1 MKYARY
7 SEYEIRKN
15 KQGERVVVPARNAQ
29 LETYDPTENAEEIL
43 IALLNTGRSMKEVA
57 PEKAEELILDFVNR
71 YGLLGAITELPLNKD
86 FYNHELVFIDNNLFT
101 ASGVMATEDFED
113 LFFEKAKPRITKSFK
128 LDDYIKSKNYSEPIT
143 WIAEYIH
150 ELYEVLLLSVKYKAE
165 PDAVSF
171 LLNDRLKTNIRYR
184 LTVTDRIQM
193 QYEFYSLM
201 GILNFTMANLLSAEG
216 APLKI
221 CKHCQKA
228 FISQNKR
235 AEFCSERCRNQF
247 NVYKSR
253 AKAKKKMNK

>member
-7 SEYEIRKN
+7 SEYEIREN
-15 KQGERVVVPARNAQ
+15 KQGKRVVIPARTAQ
-29 LETYDPTENAEEIL
+29 LETYDPIENAEEIL
-43 IALLNTGRSMKEVA
+43 TALLNTGRLMKDST

-71 YGLLGAITELPLNKD
+71 YGLLGAIAQLPLNKD
-86 FYNHELVFIDNNLFT
+86 SYNHELVFIENNLFM
-101 ASGVMATEDFED
+101 ASGVMATKDFED
-113 LFFEKAKPRITKSFK
+113 LFFEKSKPKITKSFK
-128 LDDYIKSKNYSEPIT
+128 LDDYIASKNYSEPIT

-150 ELYEVLLLSVKYKAE
+150 ELYEILLLSVKYRTE
-165 PDAVSF
+165 PNAVSF

-193 QYEFYSLM
+193 QYEFHSLM
-201 GILNFTMANLLSAEG
+201 GVLNFTMANLLSAEG
-216 APLKI
+216 SPLKI

-253 AKAKKKMNK
+253 AKAKRNK

>member
-1 MKYARY
+1 MKYSHY
-7 SEYEIRKN
+7 SEYEIREN
-15 KQGERVVVPARNAQ
+15 KQGERVVIPARTAQ
-29 LETYDPTENAEEIL
+29 LETYDPIENAEEIL
-43 IALLNTGRSMKEVA
+43 TALLNTGRSIKEA
-57 PEKAEELILDFVNR
+57 TIEKTEELILNFVNR
-71 YGLLGAITELPLNKD
+71 YGLLGAIAELPLNKD
-86 FYNHELVFIDNNLFT
+86 FYNHELVFIDDNLFM

-113 LFFEKAKPRITKSFK
+113 LFFEKAKPKNAKSFK
-128 LDDYIKSKNYSEPIT
+128 LTDYIKAKNYSEPII

-165 PDAVSF
+165 PESVSF

-193 QYEFYSLM
+193 QYEFYSL
-201 GILNFTMANLLSAEG
+201 IRVLNFTMANLLSAEG

-221 CKHCQKA
+221 CKHCHKA

-253 AKAKKKMNK
+253 AKAKNQMIN

>member
-1 MKYARY
+1 MKYIRY
-7 SEYEIRKN
+7 SEYEIREN
-15 KQGERVVVPARNAQ
+15 KQGESVVIPTRTAK

-43 IALLNTGRSMKEVA
+43 TALLNTGRSMKDATV
-57 PEKAEELILDFVNR
+57 EKAEKLILDFVNR
-71 YGLLGAITELPLNKD
+71 YGLLGAIAELPLNKD
-86 FYNHELVFIDNNLFT
+86 FYDRELVFIDENLFMS
-101 ASGVMATEDFED
+101 SGIMATEDFEK
-113 LFFEKAKPRITKSFK
+113 LFFEKGKPKVKKNFT
-128 LDDYIKSKNYSEPIT
+128 LDTYLASKNYSEPVT

-150 ELYEVLLLSVKYKAE
+150 ELYEVLLFSVKYKTE
-165 PDAVSF
+165 PESVSF

-193 QYEFYSLM
+193 QYKFYSLM
-201 GILNFTMANLLSAEG
+201 GVLNYTMANLLSAEG
-216 APLKI
+216 TPLKI

-253 AKAKKKMNK
+253 AKAKSNK

>member
-1 MKYARY
+1 MKYTIY
-7 SEYEIRKN
+7 SEYEIIEN
-15 KQGERVVVPARNAQ
+15 KPGERVIIPVRTSQ
-29 LETYDPTENAEEIL
+29 LETYDSIETAEEIL
-43 IALLNTGRSMKEVA
+43 IALLNTGRSMKDVT

-71 YGLLGAITELPLNKD
+71 YGLLGAIAELPLNKD
-86 FYNHELVFIDNNLFT
+86 FYNHELVFIDDNLFT
-101 ASGVMATEDFED
+101 ASGIMSTKDFED
-113 LFFEKAKPRITKSFK
+113 LFFEKAKPKITKSFN
-128 LDDYIKSKNYSEPIT
+128 LTDYIKSKNYSEPIT

-150 ELYEVLLLSVKYKAE
+150 ELYEVLLLSVKYKTE

-193 QYEFYSLM
+193 QYEFHSM
-201 GILNFTMANLLSAEG
+201 IGVLNFTMANLLSAEG
-216 APLKI
+216 SPLKI
-221 CKHCQKA
+221 CKHCQKT

-253 AKAKKKMNK
+253 AKAKRNK

>member
-1 MKYARY
+1 MKYTRY

-15 KQGERVVVPARNAQ
+15 KQGERVVIPARISQ

-43 IALLNTGRSMKEVA
+43 TALLNTGRLMKEA
-57 PEKAEELILDFVNR
+57 TPEKAEKLILDFVNR
-71 YGLLGAITELPLNKD
+71 YGLLRAIAELPLNKD
-86 FYNHELVFIDNNLFT
+86 FYNRELVFIDDNLFT

-113 LFFEKAKPRITKSFK
+113 LFFEKRKPKITKSFK
-128 LDDYIKSKNYSEPIT
+128 LTDYIASRNYSEPIT

-150 ELYEVLLLSVKYKAE
+150 EVYEVLLLSVKYKTE
-165 PDAVSF
+165 PNAVSF
-171 LLNDRLKTNIRYR
+171 MLNDRLKTNIRYR

-193 QYEFYSLM
+193 QYEFHSLM
-201 GILNFTMANLLSAEG
+201 GVLNYTMANLLSADG
-216 APLKI
+216 SPLKI
-221 CKHCQKA
+221 CKHCHKA

-253 AKAKKKMNK
+253 AKAKRNK

>member
-1 MKYARY
+1 MKYVRY
-7 SEYEIRKN
+7 SEYEIREN
-15 KQGERVVVPARNAQ
+15 KQGESVVIPTRTAQ

-43 IALLNTGRSMKEVA
+43 TALLNTGRSMKEA
-57 PEKAEELILDFVNR
+57 TPEKTEELILDFVNR
-71 YGLLGAITELPLNKD
+71 YGLLGAIAELPLNID
-86 FYNHELVFIDNNLFT
+86 FYNHELVFIENNLFMS
-101 ASGVMATEDFED
+101 SGVMATEDFED

-128 LDDYIKSKNYSEPIT
+128 LDDYIASRNYSEPIT

-150 ELYEVLLLSVKYKAE
+150 ELYEVLLLSGKYKTE
-165 PDAVSF
+165 PDTVSF

-193 QYEFYSLM
+193 QYEFHSLM
-201 GILNFTMANLLSAEG
+201 GVLNFTMANLLSADG

-253 AKAKKKMNK
+253 AKAKRNK

>member
-1 MKYARY
+1 MKYIRY
-7 SEYEIRKN
+7 SEYEIREN
-15 KQGERVVVPARNAQ
+15 KRGDRVVIPARTAQ

-43 IALLNTGRSMKEVA
+43 TALLNTGRSMKETA
-57 PEKAEELILDFVNR
+57 PEKAEELILDFVNQ

-86 FYNHELVFIDNNLFT
+86 FYNHELVFIDDNLFT
-101 ASGVMATEDFED
+101 ASGVMATKDFEE
-113 LFFEKAKPRITKSFK
+113 LFFSKAKPKITKSFK
-128 LDDYIKSKNYSEPIT
+128 LTDYIKSKNYSEPVT

-150 ELYEVLLLSVKYKAE
+150 ELYEVLLLSVKYKTE
-165 PDAVSF
+165 PESASF

-193 QYEFYSLM
+193 QYEFYSLI
-201 GILNFTMANLLSAEG
+201 GILNYTMANLLAAEG
-216 APLKI
+216 SPLKI
-221 CKHCQKA
+221 CKHCHKA

-253 AKAKKKMNK
+253 AKAKKYK

>member
-1 MKYARY
+1 MKYVRY

-15 KQGERVVVPARNAQ
+15 KQGERVVIPTRTAQ
-29 LETYDPTENAEEIL
+29 LETYDPIENAEEIL
-43 IALLNTGRSMKEVA
+43 TALLNTGRSMKEET

-86 FYNHELVFIDNNLFT
+86 FYNHELVFIDDNLFT

-113 LFFEKAKPRITKSFK
+113 LFFEKGKPRITKSYK

-143 WIAEYIH
+143 WIAENIH
-150 ELYEVLLLSVKYKAE
+150 ELYEVLLLSVKYKTE
-165 PDAVSF
+165 PESVSF

-193 QYEFYSLM
+193 QYEFYSLN
-201 GILNFTMANLLSAEG
+201 GVLNYTMANLLSADG
-216 APLKI
+216 SPLKI
-221 CKHCQKA
+221 CKHCHKA

-253 AKAKKKMNK
+253 AKAKRNKLL

>member
-7 SEYEIRKN
+7 SEYEIREN
-15 KQGERVVVPARNAQ
+15 KQGEQVVIPARTAQ
-29 LETYDPTENAEEIL
+29 LKTYNPIEHTEEIL
-43 IALLNTGRSMKEVA
+43 IALLNTGRSMKDVT

-71 YGLLGAITELPLNKD
+71 YGLLGAIAELPLNKD
-86 FYNHELVFIDNNLFT
+86 FYNHELVFIDDNLFT
-101 ASGVMATEDFED
+101 ASGIMSTKDFED
-113 LFFEKAKPRITKSFK
+113 LFFEKAKPKITKSFN
-128 LDDYIKSKNYSEPIT
+128 LTDYIKSKNYSEPIT

-150 ELYEVLLLSVKYKAE
+150 ELYEVLLLSVKYKTE
-165 PDAVSF
+165 PESASF

-184 LTVTDRIQM
+184 LTVTDKIQM
-193 QYEFYSLM
+193 QYEIHSLM
-201 GILNFTMANLLSAEG
+201 GVLNFTMANLLSAEG

-221 CKHCQKA
+221 CKHCKKA

-253 AKAKKKMNK
+253 AKAKRNK

>member
-1 MKYARY
+1 MKYTRY
-7 SEYEIRKN
+7 SEYEIKEN
-15 KQGERVVVPARNAQ
+15 KQGERVVIPARTAQ
-29 LETYDPTENAEEIL
+29 LETYDPIENAEGIL
-43 IALLNTGRSMKEVA
+43 TAMLNTGRSMKEA
-57 PEKAEELILDFVNR
+57 TPEKAEELILDFVNR
-71 YGLLGAITELPLNKD
+71 YGLFGAIAELPLNKD
-86 FYNHELVFIDNNLFT
+86 FYNHELVFIDDNLFT
-101 ASGVMATEDFED
+101 ASGVMATKDFED
-113 LFFEKAKPRITKSFK
+113 LFFEKGKQKITKSFK
-128 LDDYIKSKNYSEPIT
+128 LDDYIASRNYSEPIT

-150 ELYEVLLLSVKYKAE
+150 ELYEVLLLSVRYKTE

-193 QYEFYSLM
+193 QYEFHSLM
-201 GILNFTMANLLSAEG
+201 GVLNYTMANLLSAEG

-221 CKHCQKA
+221 CKHCHKA

-253 AKAKKKMNK
+253 AKTKMNK

>member
-1 MKYARY
+1 M
-7 SEYEIRKN
+7 
-15 KQGERVVVPARNAQ
+15 
-29 LETYDPTENAEEIL
+29 T
-43 IALLNTGRSMKEVA
+43 ALLNTGRSMKDATV
-57 PEKAEELILDFVNR
+57 EKAEEPILNFVNR
-71 YGLLGAITELPLNKD
+71 YGLLGVIAELPLNKD
-86 FYNHELVFIDNNLFT
+86 FYNHELVFLDGNLFT
-101 ASGVMATEDFED
+101 ASGVMETEEFED
-113 LFFEKAKPRITKSFK
+113 LFLEKAKPRITKSFK

-150 ELYEVLLLSVKYKAE
+150 ELYEILLLSVKYKAE

-184 LTVTDRIQM
+184 LTVTDKIQM
-193 QYEFYSLM
+193 QYEFHSLM
-201 GILNFTMANLLSAEG
+201 GVLNFTMANLLSAEG

-221 CKHCQKA
+221 CKHCKKA

-253 AKAKKKMNK
+253 AKAKKYK

>member
-7 SEYEIRKN
+7 SKYEIREN
-15 KQGERVVVPARNAQ
+15 KQGERVVIPTRTAQ
-29 LETYDPTENAEEIL
+29 PETYDPIENTEEIL
-43 IALLNTGRSMKEVA
+43 TALLNTGRLMKDATV
-57 PEKAEELILDFVNR
+57 EKTEKLILDFVNR
-71 YGLLGAITELPLNKD
+71 YGLLGAIAELPLNKD
-86 FYNHELVFIDNNLFT
+86 FYNRELVFIDENLFIS
-101 ASGVMATEDFED
+101 SGIMATEGFED
-113 LFFEKAKPRITKSFK
+113 LFFKKAKPRITKSFK
-128 LDDYIKSKNYSEPIT
+128 LTDYIKSKNYSEPIT

-150 ELYEVLLLSVKYKAE
+150 ELYEVLLLSVKYKTE
-165 PDAVSF
+165 PESVSF
-171 LLNDRLKTNIRYR
+171 LLNDKLKTNIRYR

-193 QYEFYSLM
+193 QYEFHSLM
-201 GILNFTMANLLSAEG
+201 GILNFTMANLLSADG

-253 AKAKKKMNK
+253 AKAKMNK

>member
-7 SEYEIRKN
+7 SEYEIREN
-15 KQGERVVVPARNAQ
+15 KQGERVVIPARTAQ
-29 LETYDPTENAEEIL
+29 LETYDPIENAEEIL
-43 IALLNTGRSMKEVA
+43 TALLNTGRLMKDST

-71 YGLLGAITELPLNKD
+71 YGLLGAIAQLPLNKD
-86 FYNHELVFIDNNLFT
+86 SYNHELVFIENNLFM
-101 ASGVMATEDFED
+101 ASGVMATKDFED
-113 LFFEKAKPRITKSFK
+113 LFFEKSKPKITKSFK
-128 LDDYIKSKNYSEPIT
+128 LDDYIASKNYSEPIT

-150 ELYEVLLLSVKYKAE
+150 ELYEILLLSVKYKTE
-165 PDAVSF
+165 PESVSF
-171 LLNDRLKTNIRYR
+171 LLNDRLKINIRYR
-184 LTVTDRIQM
+184 LTVTDRIQI
-193 QYEFYSLM
+193 QYEFHSLM

-216 APLKI
+216 SPLKI

-253 AKAKKKMNK
+253 AKAKRNK